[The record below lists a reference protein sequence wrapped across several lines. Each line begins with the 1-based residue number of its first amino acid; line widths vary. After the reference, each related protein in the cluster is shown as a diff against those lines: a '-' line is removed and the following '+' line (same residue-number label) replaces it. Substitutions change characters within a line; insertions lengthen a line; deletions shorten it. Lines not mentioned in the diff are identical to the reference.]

1 MCKFPVVAVVLRCDV
16 FVCGFYFIL
25 VDWASANL
33 LFGEPHLERELEDNV
48 RRRGQKFR
56 RDK

>member
-1 MCKFPVVAVVLRCDV
+1 MVLRRDLS
-16 FVCGFYFIL
+16 VCGFYFYL
-25 VDWASANL
+25 VDWALANL

-48 RRRGQKFR
+48 RRRRGQKFR